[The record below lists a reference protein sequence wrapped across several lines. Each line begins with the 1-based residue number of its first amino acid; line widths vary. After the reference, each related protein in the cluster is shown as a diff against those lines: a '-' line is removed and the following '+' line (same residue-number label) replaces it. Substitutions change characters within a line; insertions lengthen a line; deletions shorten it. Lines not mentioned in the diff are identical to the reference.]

1 MAVVTMRLEVEGKSL
16 SLAGMKRQ
24 RNVVWERK
32 EKKKR
37 EINPGSSHVTTRRFR
52 NREKRN

>member
-1 MAVVTMRLEVEGKSL
+1 MGE
-16 SLAGMKRQ
+16 KR
-24 RNVVWERK
+24 
-32 EKKKR
+32 KKKI

>member
-32 EKKKR
+32 EKKK

-52 NREKRN
+52 NKEKRN